1 MTEAQERKERV
12 VAELREVMPRYLERL
27 GRIDERMVEYAR
39 DLVRSDIDVHNEDEL
54 LGFRKFLRLLD
65 TYPYDYERVKDV
77 LYDAEGEWEPERP
90 DNPDRSANPESPEGR
105 TANLR
110 HVRGGM
116 VIDGIYG
123 ARVYRQTPMQV
134 FVYAWVYGFSR
145 IFDTQSLVGS
155 RVMLPSE
162 RAGAEIIAQN
172 LKEKSQQKYA
182 SSTLAPGDDIL
193 EGSPAAR
200 NLNKNQN
207 QNQEENIHP
216 DHIYD
221 RRSLVQ
227 KFVCLW
233 PRKMAKTF
241 TSSFILFEDLMRG
254 ERDSEDYIATNG
266 SEQSKVLFGMCVKFL
281 HNLDGWKR
289 YFRVS
294 DNDQHRFIKWKADT
308 GRTASITALSSN
320 PKNMDGK
327 KATKIAADEF
337 GAATRVRGNAADMEK
352 LVQVLEGSQGPI
364 REPLTFHSSTAG
376 TGLETPYEQMIG
388 AIHQTLIDE
397 LKIPLDGKPHKTDY
411 DLQGC
416 ILLRP
421 DEWERGDEEQL
432 RTERVIRKVNPNVG
446 VTIQPDYYQ
455 REWKEAEIQGE
466 VKRKEVITKLY
477 NVFCTDMA
485 KQWVTGDKVRSLMR
499 PLRIEDCTEDE
510 GWQIFCGIDF
520 ALMADLNIVA
530 MLARRRREDGRMQY
544 HAGLRA
550 YMSEDGIR
558 QNTNKAL
565 LEKFVERGW
574 LSIVRADDD
583 FYMLPVRAIEEL
595 LDKGLCIVGVGYD
608 PYKASKPINELKDY
622 LFAEFGANDPKI
634 CDIVKPVRQSFANF
648 NPLVIEMD
656 YMLNG
661 EGGREDDPMLT
672 FEENGLWSY
681 CFSNCFLAES
691 ADGMAN
697 RKPIKRDPS
706 SKIDAVIGLM
716 ESLAMADYSDGKI
729 YDVGEE

>member
-1 MTEAQERKERV
+1 M
-12 VAELREVMPRYLERL
+12 VAELREVMPRYIERL

-39 DLVRSDIDVHNEDEL
+39 DLVRTDIDVHNEDEL

-77 LYDAEGEWEPERP
+77 LYDAEGLWECGDGNAATITKGSNGLQTGVEIAGP
-90 DNPDRSANPESPEGR
+90 
-105 TANLR
+105 TWR

-145 IFDTQSLVGS
+145 WVDTKSPVGS
-155 RVMLPSE
+155 RQMMATE
-162 RAGAEIIAQN
+162 RAGNPEEDGIPLGIADGP
-172 LKEKSQQKYA
+172 E
-182 SSTLAPGDDIL
+182 TIW
-193 EGSPAAR
+193 
-200 NLNKNQN
+200 
-207 QNQEENIHP
+207 
-216 DHIYD
+216 DH
-221 RRSLVQ
+221 RALVQ

-388 AIHQTLIDE
+388 AIHQTLLDE

-574 LSIVRADDD
+574 LSVVRADDD

-661 EGGREDDPMLT
+661 EGGRDDDPMLT
-672 FEENGLWSY
+672 FEENGLWSWCAENLY
-681 CFSNCFLAES
+681 LAES
-691 ADGMAN
+691 MDGMAN
-697 RKPIKRDPS
+697 RKPIKKAPDC
-706 SKIDAVIGLM
+706 KIDPWIGLL
-716 ESLAMADYSDGKI
+716 EGLCMADVSDGKI
-729 YDVGEE
+729 YDIDPS

>member
-12 VAELREVMPRYLERL
+12 VAELREVMPRYIERL

-39 DLVRSDIDVHNEDEL
+39 DLVRTDIDVHNEDEL

-65 TYPYDYERVKDV
+65 TYPYDYERVKDI
-77 LYDAEGEWEPERP
+77 LYDAEGEWRDGE
-90 DNPDRSANPESPEGR
+90 
-105 TANLR
+105 

-162 RAGAEIIAQN
+162 RAGN
-172 LKEKSQQKYA
+172 
-182 SSTLAPGDDIL
+182 P
-193 EGSPAAR
+193 
-200 NLNKNQN
+200 N
-207 QNQEENIHP
+207 ENENENAN
-216 DHIYD
+216 HIYD

-337 GAATRVRGNAADMEK
+337 GAATRTRGNAADMEK

-421 DEWERGDEEQL
+421 DEWERGDEELL

-550 YMSEDGIR
+550 YMSQEGID
-558 QNTNKAL
+558 QNKNKPILSKFA
-565 LEKFVERGW
+565 EKGFLTV
-574 LSIVRADDD
+574 VKADDN
-583 FYMLPVRAIEEL
+583 FYKLPVRAIEEL

-608 PYKASKPINELKDY
+608 PYKAPAPINELKDY
-622 LFAEFGANDPKI
+622 LFSEFGAENPKI
-634 CDIVKPVRQSFANF
+634 CDIVRPVRQNFANF

-656 YMLNG
+656 YMHNG
-661 EGGREDDPMLT
+661 EGGQSDDPMIT
-672 FEENGLWSY
+672 YEQNPLWSWCWQNVY
-681 CFSNCFLAES
+681 LAES
-691 ADGMAN
+691 VDGMCN
-697 RKPIKRDPS
+697 RKPIKKAPDD
-706 SKIDAVIGLM
+706 KIDPIIGLL
-716 ESLAMADYSDGKI
+716 EALAMADYTDGKI

>member
-1 MTEAQERKERV
+1 MENLTESQERKERCLRD
-12 VAELREVMPRYLERL
+12 LREAMPRYLERL
-27 GRIDERMVEYAR
+27 SQIDQRIHDYAL
-39 DLVRSDIDVHNEDEL
+39 DLVRTDIDIHNIDEL

-65 TYPYDYERVKDV
+65 TYPFDYEYVKDI
-77 LYDAEGEWEPERP
+77 LYDAEGEWRCT
-90 DNPDRSANPESPEGR
+90 DGVW
-105 TANLR
+105 R
-110 HVRGGM
+110 HVRGGQK
-116 VIDGIYG
+116 IDGIFG
-123 ARVYRQTPMQV
+123 TRVYRQTPMQV
-134 FVYAWVYGFSR
+134 FVYAWVYGFKKWV
-145 IFDTQSLVGS
+145 DTTSPVGS
-155 RVMLPSE
+155 REMMETE
-162 RAGAEIIAQN
+162 R
-172 LKEKSQQKYA
+172 
-182 SSTLAPGDDIL
+182 PGDAD
-193 EGSPAAR
+193 
-200 NLNKNQN
+200 
-207 QNQEENIHP
+207 ENE
-216 DHIYD
+216 DANHIYD
-221 RRSLVQ
+221 YRLLTR
-227 KFVCLW
+227 KFIALW

-241 TSSFILFEDLMRG
+241 TSAFILFEDLMRG
-254 ERDSEDYIATNG
+254 TPDSEDYIATNG
-266 SEQSKVLFGMCVKFL
+266 SEQSKVLFGMCLKFL
-281 HNLDGWKR
+281 QNMDGYRR
-289 YFRVS
+289 YFRFAN
-294 DNDQHRFIKWKADT
+294 NDQHRFIQWKSDT

-337 GAATRVRGNAADMEK
+337 GAARRTRGNAADMEE
-352 LVQVLEGSQGPI
+352 LVGVLEGSQGPI

-376 TGLETPYEQMIG
+376 TGIETPYEQMIG
-388 AIHQTLIDE
+388 AIHQTLLDE
-397 LKIPLDGKPHKTDY
+397 LKIPLDGKPNKTDY

-421 DEWERGDEEQL
+421 DEWERGDEELL
-432 RTERVIRKVNPNVG
+432 RTERIIRKVNPNVG
-446 VTIQPDYYQ
+446 VTIQPDYYYN
-455 REWKEAEIQGE
+455 EWKDAEIQGD

-477 NVFCTDMA
+477 NIFCTDMA

-499 PLRIEDCTEDE
+499 PLKIEDCTEDE

-574 LSIVRADDD
+574 LQVVKADDD

-595 LDKGLCIVGVGYD
+595 LDKGQCIVGVGYD

-661 EGGREDDPMLT
+661 EGGRDDDPMLT
-672 FEENGLWSY
+672 FEENGLWSWCAENLY
-681 CFSNCFLAES
+681 LAES

-697 RKPIKRDPS
+697 RKPIKKAPDC
-706 SKIDAVIGLM
+706 KIDPWIGLL
-716 ESLAMADYSDGKI
+716 EGLCMADVSDGKI

>member
-1 MTEAQERKERV
+1 MTESDAKIRKEQCLRD
-12 VAELREVMPRYLERL
+12 LREAMPRYLERL
-27 GRIDERMVEYAR
+27 TNIDQRIHDYAL
-39 DLVRSDIDVHNEDEL
+39 DLIREDIDIHGEDEL

-65 TYPYDYERVKDV
+65 TYPYDYERVKDI
-77 LYDAEGEWEPERP
+77 LYDAEGEWRDGE
-90 DNPDRSANPESPEGR
+90 
-105 TANLR
+105 
-110 HVRGGM
+110 HIRGGM

-134 FVYAWVYGFSR
+134 FVYAWVYGFSLE
-145 IFDTQSLVGS
+145 FDTTSPVGS
-155 RVMLPSE
+155 RTLLPSE
-162 RAGAEIIAQN
+162 
-172 LKEKSQQKYA
+172 Y
-182 SSTLAPGDDIL
+182 PG
-193 EGSPAAR
+193 
-200 NLNKNQN
+200 
-207 QNQEENIHP
+207 ENGNIW
-216 DHIYD
+216 D
-221 RRSLVQ
+221 RRTLVQ

-388 AIHQTLIDE
+388 AIHQTLLDE

-485 KQWVTGDKVRSLMR
+485 KQWVSGDKVRSLMR
-499 PLRIEDCTEDE
+499 PLRIEDCTEDD

-574 LSIVRADDD
+574 LTVVRADDD

-661 EGGREDDPMLT
+661 EGGRDDDPMLT
-672 FEENGLWSY
+672 FEENGLWSWCAENLY
-681 CFSNCFLAES
+681 LAES
-691 ADGMAN
+691 MDGMAN
-697 RKPIKRDPS
+697 RKPIKKSPDA
-706 SKIDAVIGLM
+706 KIDPWIGLL
-716 ESLAMADYSDGKI
+716 EGLCMADVSDGKI
-729 YDVGEE
+729 YDIDPS